1 MSLRNISLVSDQ
13 VKNEQRVSIKK
24 DPEPIKKEKKE
35 KKEVGKKRTHKQMK
49 ISKFLDVEAKEEDE
63 SEEDCRRTTTKS
75 EIKAESGRSSRVC

>member
-24 DPEPIKKEKKE
+24 DPEPVKKE

-63 SEEDCRRTTTKS
+63 SEIDCRRTTTKS
-75 EIKAESGRSSRVC
+75 EIKAESGRSSRVY